1 MAHRG
6 YLANYR
12 RRRWSRFAE
21 YRIWLVQEALAGLSW
36 DHALTL
42 FRSSAARGIK
52 EFRTN
57 QLEEVRDALDF
68 LLYDTI
74 TLEIRFAECAG
85 SGGSYHLPGWS
96 KEFVSYLLC
105 LRDPSLFGIWQ
116 PYVPRALRLMGKGPP
131 NLGKG
136 HLGLGYLD
144 LLDARGLGKR
154 PDWPIFVRWT
164 DIVTRSPG
172 DISHL
177 SSNGQRFT
185 KVVCPFVERWDNL
198 NTLTDLPGGIYGL
211 AGYATGVAG

>member
-1 MAHRG
+1 MAGESGATKHLGLWETYREVAHRG

-42 FRSSAARGIK
+42 FRSSGARGIK

-96 KEFVSYLLC
+96 KELVSYLLC

-144 LLDARGLGKR
+144 LLDALQGVRQETGLADFR
-154 PDWPIFVRWT
+154 AVDEYCYA
-164 DIVTRSPG
+164 VTRRHKPL
-172 DISHL
+172 I
-177 SSNGQRFT
+177 
-185 KVVCPFVERWDNL
+185 
-198 NTLTDLPGGIYGL
+198 
-211 AGYATGVAG
+211 